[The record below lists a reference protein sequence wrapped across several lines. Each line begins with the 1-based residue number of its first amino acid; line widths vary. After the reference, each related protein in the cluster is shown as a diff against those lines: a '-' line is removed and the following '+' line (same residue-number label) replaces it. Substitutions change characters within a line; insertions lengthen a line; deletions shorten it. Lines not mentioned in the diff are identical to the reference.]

1 MKKYQ
6 FITGATM
13 KTYNNKK
20 WWIDPDIVRPL
31 TVEAENIIEALK
43 KYQTTLKE
51 KYYIEI
57 SNNALKTANPMYIDD
72 KNGNAIQRGI
82 TQ

>member
-31 TVEAENIIEALK
+31 TVEAENITEALK
-43 KYQTTLKE
+43 KYQTTLK
-51 KYYIEI
+51 K
-57 SNNALKTANPMYIDD
+57 K
-72 KNGNAIQRGI
+72 
-82 TQ
+82 